1 MGSVKRKRNV
11 DNGQEQTKKSKESD
25 NETEAITVDQKIT
38 KLPIAA
44 SPWLENFLSQKRDS
58 IVTAADEHD
67 VADDTYLR
75 EFSLQFTKTIPEDT
89 GDDSDNELQP
99 IKSEL
104 CEIEQMSLPELTES
118 QIGDR
123 DVEDVSLA
131 ASAKL
136 KLFNLPYRI
145 KSKEVSCQLAISQ
158 FLFQ

>member
-11 DNGQEQTKKSKESD
+11 DNGQEQAKKNKESD

-89 GDDSDNELQP
+89 GDDSDNESQP

-104 CEIEQMSLPELTES
+104 CEIEQMSMPEQTES

-145 KSKEVSCQLAISQ
+145 KSKEVGCHLAISNW
-158 FLFQ
+158 